1 MVLFCSLNKLYFP
14 NEKVRQQYK
23 PKQLKYPNYPRYFSC
38 QFTYYLSYYNEILG
52 MLFVFIEIN
61 IFTAQNHTR
70 REKKTKLKTS

>member
-23 PKQLKYPNYPRYFSC
+23 PKQF
-38 QFTYYLSYYNEILG
+38 NEILG